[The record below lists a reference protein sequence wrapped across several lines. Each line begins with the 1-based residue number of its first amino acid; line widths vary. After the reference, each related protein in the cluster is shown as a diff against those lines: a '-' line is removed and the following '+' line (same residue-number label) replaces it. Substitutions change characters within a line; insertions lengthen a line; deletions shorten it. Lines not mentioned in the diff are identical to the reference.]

1 VDGEALVSQIADARG
16 EAEAQRGHQGNDVIG
31 EAGRIGIVLLDPQVG
46 LVVQQT
52 VQDVCSV
59 AHRGA
64 DDLYVERRVLIGDV
78 RVKLDVRF
86 LAILRLT

>member
-1 VDGEALVSQIADARG
+1 
-16 EAEAQRGHQGNDVIG
+16 
-31 EAGRIGIVLLDPQVG
+31 VLLDPQVG